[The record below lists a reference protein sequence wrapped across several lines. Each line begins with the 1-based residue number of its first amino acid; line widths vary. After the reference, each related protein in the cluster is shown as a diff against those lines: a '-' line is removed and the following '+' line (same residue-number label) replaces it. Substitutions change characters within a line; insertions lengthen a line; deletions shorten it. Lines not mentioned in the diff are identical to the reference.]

1 MLEWLL
7 APIDPGRAHA
17 VDFAIS
23 WHGRL
28 MVLGWGVLAPL
39 GVLVARFL
47 KVTPRQN
54 WPVQSDN
61 QFWWISHR
69 TAQYT
74 AFVLT
79 AIGIILIVR
88 ANPTAS
94 TTPSLWLHQLMGW
107 TITGF
112 GAAQITSGWLRGS
125 KGGPTD
131 PAGLR
136 GDHYD
141 MTRRRIIFERFHKIM
156 GYSVLTVAALT
167 ILSGMWQANAPGWMW
182 IVVLGWW
189 AALITVACVLQKKGM
204 AMGSYQAIWGPDQR
218 HPGNLSAGE

>member
-1 MLEWLL
+1 MIEWLL

-47 KVTPRQN
+47 KVTPRQD
-54 WPVQSDN
+54 WPAQSDN
-61 QFWWISHR
+61 QFWWVSHW
-69 TAQYT
+69 TAQYS

-79 AIGIILIVR
+79 AIGIVMILR
-88 ANPTAS
+88 ASPSAS
-94 TTPSLWLHQLMGW
+94 ATQGIWLHRSLGW
-107 TITGF
+107 AITGF
-112 GAAQITSGWLRGS
+112 GIAQIASGWLRGS

-131 PAGLR
+131 PEGPR

-141 MTRRRIIFERFHKIM
+141 MTRRRIIFERFHKVM
-156 GYSVLTVAALT
+156 GYSVLALAALT
-167 ILSGMWQANAPGWMW
+167 ILSGMWQANAPHWMW
-182 IVVLGWW
+182 GGIISWWVCLGCL
-189 AALITVACVLQKKGM
+189 AFVLQRKGM